1 MVAHPKL
8 KRSQKKGYRP
18 SSSDNYPYKKE
29 VQEAKEWLEK
39 ILNNNQILNEQD
51 CFRLTQFLLAAQ
63 RQLSNNE
70 HERENLR
77 LELEHREN
85 RGFQLGLSTAKIS
98 ATNRLAIELKEARL
112 LDEDFLKRVKTRIGA
127 K

>member
-1 MVAHPKL
+1 MVAHPKE
-8 KRSQKKGYRP
+8 KRSQKKGYRS

-29 VQEAKEWLEK
+29 VQEAKEWLER
-39 ILNNNQILNEQD
+39 ILDNNQTLNEQD

-63 RQLSNNE
+63 RQLLDNE
-70 HERENLR
+70 RERENLR
-77 LELEHREN
+77 LELEHRED
-85 RGFQLGLSTAKIS
+85 RGHQLELSAPKIS

-112 LDEDFLKRVKTRIGA
+112 LDEDFLKRIKTRIGA